1 MRTTF
6 AVAILLA
13 AGAAQAAS
21 PDEVKKKIEAAY
33 PVQVLKVEP
42 TDIDGKKAYS
52 VRVMRK
58 GGGGNAAFGVTT
70 LAVDAETGA
79 LLPAFRHRASG
90 YRLPDALEGDPRQ
103 VHVPAAGSTW
113 R

>member
-1 MRTTF
+1 MRTSLAL
-6 AVAILLA
+6 AVLLA

-42 TDIDGKKAYS
+42 ADIDGKKAYS

-58 GGGGNAAFGVTT
+58 DGGNAAFGVTT

-79 LLPAFRHRASG
+79 LLPAFQHRASG

>member
-1 MRTTF
+1 MR
-6 AVAILLA
+6 VAFTLALLLA
-13 AGAAQAAS
+13 GSAAQAAS
-21 PDEVKKKIEAAY
+21 PEEVKKKIEGAY

-42 TDIDGKKAYS
+42 TDVNGKKAYS

-58 GGGGNAAFGVTT
+58 DGGNAAFSIST

-90 YRLPDALEGDPRQ
+90 YELPDAIEGDARQ
-103 VHVPAAGSTW
+103 IWVPAQGSTW